1 MVPEVPAVLVVPV
14 VPEVPVVPAVLGANK
29 WELVTVVV
37 GPAMLD
43 QVLTTP
49 QGNMLPN
56 PLTIPHKC
64 KIPPGIWGYLKDSLV
79 VPDREVPVP
88 PKEGQLETLSR
99 PFKT

>member
-1 MVPEVPAVLVVPV
+1 MVPEVLA
-14 VPEVPVVPAVLGANK
+14 VPVVPAVPVVQEANK
-29 WELVTVVV
+29 WELVMVV
-37 GPAMLD
+37 GLVAAVD

-64 KIPPGIWGYLKDSLV
+64 KIPLGIWGFLKDSLV
-79 VPDREVPVP
+79 VPDKGVPVH

>member
-1 MVPEVPAVLVVPV
+1 MVPEVLVVPV
-14 VPEVPVVPAVLGANK
+14 VPAVPVVQEANK
-29 WELVTVVV
+29 WELVTVVGLAAV
-37 GPAMLD
+37 D

-64 KIPPGIWGYLKDSLV
+64 KIPLGIWGYLKDSLV
-79 VPDREVPVP
+79 VPDKGVPVP

-99 PFKT
+99 PFKI

>member
-1 MVPEVPAVLVVPV
+1 MVLEVLVA
-14 VPEVPVVPAVLGANK
+14 PVVPADPMVLGANK
-29 WELVTVVV
+29 WELVTEV
-37 GPAMLD
+37 GPAAVD

-64 KIPPGIWGYLKDSLV
+64 KIPLGIWGYLKDSLV
-79 VPDREVPVP
+79 VPDKGVPVH

-99 PFKT
+99 PFKI

>member
-1 MVPEVPAVLVVPV
+1 MVPEVLTVLVVPA
-14 VPEVPVVPAVLGANK
+14 VPTVLGANK
-29 WELVTVVV
+29 WELVTGVGLTVV
-37 GPAMLD
+37 D

-49 QGNMLPN
+49 QGSMLPN

-64 KIPPGIWGYLKDSLV
+64 KIPLGIWGYLKDSLV
-79 VPDREVPVP
+79 VPDKGVPVH